1 MTSIRVLLV
10 DDHTL
15 VREGVR
21 RLIDEQPHMAVVGEA
36 SNGQQAVGKAAELQP
51 DVILM
56 DIGMPDMNGLEA
68 TNIIKQRFPG
78 IHVLLL
84 TVHDD
89 PEYLFRAL
97 EVGASGYVLKEA
109 ETQELLLAIQAAHR
123 DEVFLYPSVARWLV
137 QDYLHRAKGG
147 GQAGQQPLDELTE
160 RQHAVLQLL
169 AEGYSNQEIA
179 GKLVLSPYTVQTHR
193 TNIMR
198 KLGLHSRTELIKY
211 ALRHGLT
218 SLASPDQLSDG

>member
-1 MTSIRVLLV
+1 MTSIRILLV

-15 VREGVR
+15 VRAGVR
-21 RLIDEQPHMAVVGEA
+21 RLIEDQPHMVVVGEA
-36 SNGQQAVGKAAELQP
+36 SNGQQAVANAAELQP

-68 TNIIKQRFPG
+68 TEIIKKRFPD
-78 IHVLLL
+78 IRILLL

-109 ETQELLLAIQAAHR
+109 ETQELLWAIQAAYR
-123 DEVFLYPSVARWLV
+123 DEVFLYPSVAHWLV
-137 QDYLHRAKGG
+137 HDYLQRVKGG
-147 GQAGQQPLDELTE
+147 AQEEQQQLDELTE
-160 RQHAVLQLL
+160 RQQAVLHLL
-169 AEGYSNQEIA
+169 AEGYSNEEIA
-179 GKLVLSPYTVQTHR
+179 DKLVLSPYTVQTHR

-198 KLGLHSRTELIKY
+198 KLGLHSRADLIKY
-211 ALRHGLT
+211 AIRHGLT
-218 SLASPDQLSDG
+218 ELTPPD

>member
-1 MTSIRVLLV
+1 MTAIRILLV

-21 RLIDEQPHMAVVGEA
+21 RLIEDQPNLAVVGEA
-36 SNGQQAVGKAAELQP
+36 SNGQQAVAKATELQP
-51 DVILM
+51 EIILM

-68 TNIIKQRFPG
+68 TAIIKKRFPT
-78 IHVLLL
+78 IRVLLL

-97 EVGASGYVLKEA
+97 EVGASGYILKEA

-137 QDYLHRAKGG
+137 HDYLQRVKGG
-147 GQAGQQPLDELTE
+147 AQEEQQQLEELTE
-160 RQHAVLQLL
+160 RQQAVLQLL

-179 GKLVLSPYTVQTHR
+179 DKLVLSPYTVQTHR

-198 KLGLHSRTELIKY
+198 KLGLHNRAELIKY
-211 ALRHGLT
+211 AIRHGLT
-218 SLASPDQLSDG
+218 ELTPPDESLTK